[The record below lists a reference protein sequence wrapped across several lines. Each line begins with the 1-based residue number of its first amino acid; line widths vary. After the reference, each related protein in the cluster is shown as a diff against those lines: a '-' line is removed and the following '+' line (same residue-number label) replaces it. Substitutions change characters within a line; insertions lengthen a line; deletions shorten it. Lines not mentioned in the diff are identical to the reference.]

1 MNRGAATT
9 TQRGLES
16 LILMDTNDRRKFK
29 RVTPREPLRGAVGDA
44 RVFLVDGS
52 PCGIRIVHQ
61 SPLPAPGAYCRVEVI
76 SDLGSVTLD
85 CEIVRTVAERALFYS
100 GLSII
105 AADRQ
110 SSERLKTL
118 FGPTSP

>member
-1 MNRGAATT
+1 
-9 TQRGLES
+9 
-16 LILMDTNDRRKFK
+16 MDTNDRRKFK
-29 RVTPREPLRGAVGDA
+29 RVTPHEPLRGAVGDA

-52 PCGIRIVHQ
+52 VGGIRIVHQ
-61 SPLPAPGAYCRVEVI
+61 SPLAAPGAYCRVEVL
-76 SDLGSVTLD
+76 SDLGSVKLD

-118 FGPTSP
+118 FS

>member
-1 MNRGAATT
+1 
-9 TQRGLES
+9 
-16 LILMDTNDRRKFK
+16 MDTSERRRFK
-29 RVTPREPLRGAVGDA
+29 RVTPHEPLRGAVGDA

-52 PCGIRIVHQ
+52 LGGIRIVHQ
-61 SPLPAPGAYCRVEVI
+61 SPLPAPGAYCRVEVL
-76 SDLGSVTLD
+76 SELGSMKLD
-85 CEIVRTVAERALFYS
+85 CEIVRTVGDRALLYS

-118 FGPTSP
+118 FS